1 MSSTKAGPDLIQP
14 AVVSGG
20 EAKVAYLVPWGEG
33 TAVRFLA
40 NALREGLAIKSSDE
54 AFTNQGNRYASGT
67 LIIDV
72 ADNGD
77 SVHDTVLRIMKKSG
91 ADVVA
96 VDDSW
101 VTDGLS
107 FGSSLVVRHNRPD
120 VAIAWDLPTK
130 TYSAGNTRFV
140 IECQYDFPVTPIRT
154 RRIATADLSEY
165 EVLILPETWGAGYGP
180 VLGEAG
186 TQNLKDWVSNG
197 GVLIALGNA
206 NRYVA
211 DANID
216 LSSIR
221 RENAVIENDDENG
234 EGESG
239 NEVEEELA
247 ATVEGSYLS
256 SDAEYET
263 AITPETKDPDSVSGI
278 LVRAEVD
285 TDHWLGAGVASTPN
299 VLVRG
304 SDIYTPIR
312 LDTGTNVA
320 RFSSADKLLAS
331 GYIWEENRK
340 QLAYKPFAV
349 VQPVDRGFVIAFTQD
364 PNIRAYLDGLNVIF
378 MNAIFRGAAHARPM
392 H

>member
-1 MSSTKAGPDLIQP
+1 MLEIFPCGLDKVLELVGSATLLDSLRSTKSKGI
-14 AVVSGG
+14 VCMTGMV
-20 EAKVAYLVPWGEG
+20 
-33 TAVRFLA
+33 
-40 NALREGLAIKSSDE
+40 
-54 AFTNQGNRYASGT
+54 
-67 LIIDV
+67 
-72 ADNGD
+72 GD
-77 SVHDTVLRIMKKSG
+77 SHT
-91 ADVVA
+91 
-96 VDDSW
+96 
-101 VTDGLS
+101 
-107 FGSSLVVRHNRPD
+107 
-120 VAIAWDLPTK
+120 VAIAWDLPTRP
-130 TYSAGNTRFV
+130 YSAGNTRFV
-140 IECQYDFPVTPIRT
+140 IERQYDFPVTTIRT

-165 EVLILPETWGAGYGP
+165 EVLILPETWDTGYGP

-263 AITPETKDPDSVSGI
+263 AITPVTKDPDSVSGI

-285 TDHWLGAGVASTPN
+285 TDHWLAAGVASTLN

-312 LDTGTNVA
+312 LDSGTNVA

-349 VQPVDRGFVIAFTQD
+349 VQPVDRGFVISFTQD